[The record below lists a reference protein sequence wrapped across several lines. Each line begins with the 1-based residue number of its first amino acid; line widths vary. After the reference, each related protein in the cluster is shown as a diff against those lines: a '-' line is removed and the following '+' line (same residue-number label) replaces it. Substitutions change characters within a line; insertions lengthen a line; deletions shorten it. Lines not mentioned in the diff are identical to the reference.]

1 MIEKLTEQ
9 FGAKEYLKLGG
20 RWDEE
25 TFNELRDIVA
35 KKEEDPIP
43 VRDSFFEQ
51 AEGIE
56 RSSELKITLEERYLY
71 GVLREK
77 PVENTLSDIQLMA
90 EVILLRGNTAKR
102 KLFESKYPHID
113 FNALMVVLEFEQEG
127 IRQITY
133 GNDKSVLL

>member
-20 RWDEE
+20 RWDIKTFDNLMNIMDERE
-25 TFNELRDIVA
+25 TN
-35 KKEEDPIP
+35 PIP
-43 VRDSFFEQ
+43 VRRVSIDQ
-51 AEGIE
+51 AQGMGNFTGLE
-56 RSSELKITLEERYLY
+56 ITPEEEYLY
-71 GVLREK
+71 AVLSQN
-77 PVENTLSDIQLMA
+77 PVEKTLSQQSLMA
-90 EVILLRGNTAKR
+90 EVILVMGNSDKR

-113 FNALMVVLEFEQEG
+113 FNALMVVSEFEQEG